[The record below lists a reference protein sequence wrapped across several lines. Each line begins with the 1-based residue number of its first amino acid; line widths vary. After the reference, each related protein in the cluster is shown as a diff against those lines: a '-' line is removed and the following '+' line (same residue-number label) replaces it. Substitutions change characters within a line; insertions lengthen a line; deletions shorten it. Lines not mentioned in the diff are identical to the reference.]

1 MALHIR
7 FPKFHCSSDPDGT
20 TLPSTIPHS
29 SSYCF
34 MPLSFKISLLKQ
46 CSVGVKRELLCST
59 VGLNLMGRGGWGGR
73 HPHFIFPEE
82 QCEISNPQL

>member
-7 FPKFHCSSDPDGT
+7 FPKFHCSSDPYGS

-34 MPLSFKISLLKQ
+34 MLLSFKISLLKQ

-59 VGLNLMGRGGWGGR
+59 AEFDGKGRVGGKTSTL
-73 HPHFIFPEE
+73 HFP
-82 QCEISNPQL
+82 